1 MGVLLA
7 AASLHAN
14 RRQGYGLP
22 RPSESSQKL
31 FQKDLLDQSHCD
43 DLLQEVHACLRQACG
58 GGGIGSEEN
67 PHHNLNLLLL
77 SCWPIKC
84 TYYV

>member
-7 AASLHAN
+7 EASLHAN
-14 RRQGYGLP
+14 RRQGCGLP

-43 DLLQEVHACLRQACG
+43 DLLQEVHATEEGLEAGEWEEGGRVIPSYSLRTIRA
-58 GGGIGSEEN
+58 
-67 PHHNLNLLLL
+67 
-77 SCWPIKC
+77 K
-84 TYYV
+84 